1 MTEPLLTCPKCGAV
15 MIQEGYLQYGWYLD
29 GEKVDGCPSEAEPV
43 QAMRKKWERIRDSLA
58 NIGTLPPPK
67 A

>member
-1 MTEPLLTCPKCGAV
+1 

-58 NIGTLPPPK
+58 KIGTLPPPK